1 MSKTGQWVF
10 EMQEDAQWMSKEV
23 FIRKHGV
30 ANASFYDEC
39 QEPQDYPEPDF
50 EAMEQGYYG

>member
-23 FIRKHGV
+23 FVRKYGITQ
-30 ANASFYDEC
+30 ADFFDEC
-39 QEPQDYPEPDF
+39 QNEQDYPEPDF